1 MKMAQ
6 CFPTDEIF
14 THIEE
19 SEGGIEIVHHINAS
33 AMFREASSA
42 IERGIAEVV
51 ETFFEPEFVEFI
63 RERRG
68 VEQHKIDRLCE
79 PYLSMPCLGFW
90 MPDGSCLTVD
100 GHHRIVKNFEAG
112 EKTYK
117 IVVFD
122 YEFLDY
128 FCVDDIPE
136 DFSAFLAD
144 ETKEQSTVEETKSKI
159 ILLH

>member
-1 MKMAQ
+1 MLMSQ
-6 CFPTDEIF
+6 CIPTDEIF

-19 SEGGIEIVHHINAS
+19 VNGLEVVRLINAS
-33 AMFREASSA
+33 AMFREAGSA
-42 IERGIAEVV
+42 ISSGVASVV
-51 ETFFEPEFVEFI
+51 ETFFEEEFVSFI
-63 RERRG
+63 REKRG

-100 GHHRIVKNFEAG
+100 GHHRIVKNFENG

-122 YEFLDY
+122 YEFLPY
-128 FCVDDIPE
+128 FCVE
-136 DFSAFLAD
+136 DMPSAFSAFIAE
-144 ETKEQSTVEETKSKI
+144 ETKAQVPEEETKSKI
-159 ILLH
+159 ILLS

>member
-19 SEGGIEIVHHINAS
+19 TEGGLEVVRHINAS
-33 AMFREASSA
+33 AMFREAESA
-42 IERGIAEVV
+42 IQRGIAEVI
-51 ETFFEPEFVEFI
+51 EAFYEAEFI
-63 RERRG
+63 EFIKERRG

-90 MPDGSCLTVD
+90 MPDGSLLTVD
-100 GHHRIVKNFEAG
+100 GHHRMVKNFESG

-117 IVVFD
+117 VVAFD
-122 YEFLDY
+122 YEFLEY
-128 FCVDDIPE
+128 FCVEDMDA
-136 DFSAFLAD
+136 DFSAFIAQ
-144 ETKEQSTVEETKSKI
+144 ETRDQVPIEETKSKI